1 MALKEILKNASIT
14 KTNPDTTEFVDKAE
28 FYEDGFSGKPE
39 SAELRKILAKEL
51 NLPIRISAN
60 AMLDIINK
68 TIGRGKYKAAVNK
81 INQTK
86 NIK

>member
-1 MALKEILKNASIT
+1 MKLLMLCNNAPGAVRSHI
-14 KTNPDTTEFVDKAE
+14 
-28 FYEDGFSGKPE
+28 SGKPE

-68 TIGRGKYKAAVNK
+68 TIGREKYKAAVNK